1 MATWLH
7 LGSAADVD
15 PTEGSYLSENAA
27 NLIGTY
33 SNAVLSTVDA
43 VGNDANG
50 DGLISE
56 NDVSTNGD
64 TISIDGVALVLDSI
78 QAYSTTITRGD
89 GTTYNTTVGVAQMA
103 DGNLYLIPISETD
116 LDFMNIQSVALTSVV
131 NASFNGLY
139 TTSASRSI
147 DNTRVVCFARGTR
160 LVTPKGP
167 VDVADLKRGDMVQ
180 TMDNGLQPIRW
191 VDGRRVRAIGKLAP
205 VRIRKDALGMGVP
218 SRDLLVSQQHRILLR
233 SKLAIRHF
241 GTAEILVPA
250 KKLVDLSGIEIVED
264 LEYIEYFHFLLP
276 HHEII
281 FAESAPVE
289 SMYLGQ
295 ETLVTVSLEAR
306 DEIFTLFPELH
317 QPAYVPR
324 GARLFA
330 PSGSAPG
337 KSLRQFL
344 QKALRNNRSLLEGGP
359 APAQ

>member
-27 NLIGTY
+27 SLIGTY

-116 LDFMNIQSVALTSVV
+116 LDFMNIQSVALNSVV
-131 NASFNGLY
+131 SAGFNGIY
-139 TTSASRSI
+139 VTSASRSI
-147 DNTRVVCFARGTR
+147 DNTQVVCFARGTR
-160 LVTPKGP
+160 IITPKGP
-167 VDVADLKRGDMVQ
+167 VDVADLKRGDIVQ

-191 VDGRRVRAIGKLAP
+191 VDGRRVRAKGRLAP
-205 VRIRKDALGMGVP
+205 VRIKKGALGMGVP

-233 SKLAIRHF
+233 SRLAIRHF

-250 KKLVDLSGIEIVED
+250 KKLIDLPDIEIVED
-264 LEYIEYFHFLLP
+264 RQHVEYFHFLLP
-276 HHEII
+276 HHEIV
-281 FAESAPVE
+281 FAEGAPAE

-295 ETLVTVSLEAR
+295 ESLGTVSQESR

-330 PSGSAPG
+330 PSKSAPG
-337 KSLRQFL
+337 KTLRHML
-344 QKALRNNRSLLEGGP
+344 QKVLRNERKLIEGGP
-359 APAQ
+359 IGAL